1 MTLARPLCAML
12 AAVGAYAVALPAD
25 GRQQDAAPPGT
36 NAPAGV
42 PAQEEKPTATTQPQA
57 ATTDATTRREPVS
70 RENVAARAVAIRER
84 AARFLLAAQSTDGG
98 WSAEHGPGVTSLVVR
113 ALAQEPRIGARH
125 EAVRRGAAV
134 VLRSQR
140 EDGGIHGDGGL
151 HANYETS
158 VALSMLAALG
168 ADAPAG
174 AAERARKFLL
184 NNQWDESEQR
194 QESDEWY
201 GGAGYGSGKR
211 PDLSN
216 LQIMLDALHDSGL
229 PKDDP
234 AYRKALV
241 FISRCQML
249 EESNDQAFAKGT
261 TDGGFIYSPAN
272 GGESKAVEQTADGRT
287 VLRSYGSMTY
297 AGFKSMIYCGLSR
310 DDPRVRAALGWIRRH
325 WTLDHNP
332 NMPERQSHEGLY
344 YYYHTFARALAAGG
358 EDVIEDHVGRKHDWR
373 VELVAKLESLQR
385 PDGSFVNERDRWME
399 GLPSLV
405 TAYALL
411 ALQAAAP

>member
-1 MTLARPLCAML
+1 MMHRPHPAALL
-12 AAVGAYAVALPAD
+12 AAVAVFALVVPVIAQ
-25 GRQQDAAPPGT
+25 RREEPLPSAAPPV
-36 NAPAGV
+36 A
-42 PAQEEKPTATTQPQA
+42 PTATAADPATATQPA
-57 ATTDATTRREPVS
+57 SAPDVSVERRAPVT
-70 RENVAARAVAIRER
+70 RENVAARAQRVRAR
-84 AARFLLAAQSTDGG
+84 AAEFLLASQSVEGG
-98 WSAEHGPGVTSLVVR
+98 WGAEHGPGVTALVVR
-113 ALAQEPRIGARH
+113 ALAGEPRIGPRH
-125 EAVRRGAAV
+125 EAVRRGVAV

-140 EDGGIHGDGGL
+140 ADGGIHADSGV

-168 ADAPAG
+168 KEAPAG
-174 AAERARKFLL
+174 AADRAQQFLL
-184 NNQWDESEQR
+184 LNQWDESEQKP
-194 QESDEWY
+194 ESDVWY

-241 FISRCQML
+241 FISRCQMRG
-249 EESNDQAFAKGT
+249 ESNDQPFAKGAS
-261 TDGGFIYSPAN
+261 DGGFIYSPAN
-272 GGESKAVEQTADGRT
+272 GGESKAVDQDAEGRT

-297 AGFKSMIYCGLSR
+297 AGFKSMIYCGLTR
-310 DDPRVRAALGWIRRH
+310 DDPRVKAALAWIQRH

-332 NMPERQSHEGLY
+332 NMPERQSHEGLF

-358 EDVIEDHVGRKHDWR
+358 EDVIEDHVGRRHDWR

-385 PDGSFVNERDRWME
+385 SDGSFVNERDRWME

-405 TAYALL
+405 TAYAML
-411 ALQAAAP
+411 ALQAAVP